1 MFLPDPDK
9 LDLHRLQLMVERI
22 HRGDRFHRGEGQTV
36 ARIYLMFG
44 EVEAGDDDGRYLYV
58 AENSLCAQW
67 VARDF
72 LELTCNV
79 FPNMKDLVVLKSRDF
94 YPDMIILPNDQVFRF
109 VSVNRLIEQ
118 GAEMKYPPGMGV
130 SGSRFD
136 KVFFDVSSDKQHHLD
151 VKNTDLIDILEYLQT
166 TGAELV

>member
-58 AENSLCAQW
+58 AENSMCAKW
-67 VARDF
+67 AARDF
-72 LELTCNV
+72 LELTWLA
-79 FPNMKDLVVLKSRDF
+79 FPEMKDLVIFETHDF
-94 YPDMIILPNDQVFRF
+94 YPDTIVLPNKQVYRF
-109 VSVNRLIEQ
+109 LSVNNLIA
-118 GAEMKYPPGMGV
+118 GAGIHMRGY
-130 SGSRFD
+130 RFD
-136 KVFFDVSSDKQHHLD
+136 TVFFDVSGEKQRQLD
-151 VKNTDLIDILEYLQT
+151 ARNTDLVETLSYLQT